1 MSGHA
6 PTADEDLR
14 VIALAA
20 ALECEGP
27 KALTGRGAGR
37 GGGDLSLPE
46 RAARRRH
53 GQRQGAL
60 MVACF
65 GRIRGVRGH
74 VLLAAMHQAYQRPSY
89 CSTARAWLKP
99 GRDQFQ

>member
-27 KALTGRGAGR
+27 KALTGEVLAAAEEI
-37 GGGDLSLPE
+37 LSLPE
-46 RAARRRH
+46 RAARRRR
-53 GQRQGAL
+53 GQRHGAL
-60 MVACF
+60 MV
-65 GRIRGVRGH
+65 RM
-74 VLLAAMHQAYQRPSY
+74 LRP
-89 CSTARAWLKP
+89 TARLD
-99 GRDQFQ
+99 GRNRPFADLVRRPPTGGERC